1 MLPGLWSGGG
11 QDLVRLG
18 GAKENTW
25 LPVNPTRLKEVL
37 PLRWGPWGK
46 VRLGGRFSN
55 SALDK
60 LNLMSH
66 QDIHWTRFESL
77 STYWQDHLHQAPSA
91 LWALAFSSAKWNTS
105 PGDCE
110 DPVWEDMKI
119 AHPRVKHHKE
129 KTCVSVIHTLS
140 VKNNRCTSRT
150 GLNTL
155 NNNFSSV
162 AQSCPTVCDPMDCS
176 TPGSPVL
183 SPTPGAYSNSCSS
196 CQ

>member
-1 MLPGLWSGGG
+1 MRTAWAGVESWTEEGVNWLLPGLWSSSE

-37 PLRWGPWGK
+37 LLRWGPWKK

-66 QDIHWTRFESL
+66 QDVHWTRFESL

-91 LWALAFSSAKWNTS
+91 LWALAFLSAKWNTS
-105 PGDCE
+105 QVIVRTLCG
-110 DPVWEDMKI
+110 KI
-119 AHPRVKHHKE
+119 
-129 KTCVSVIHTLS
+129 
-140 VKNNRCTSRT
+140 
-150 GLNTL
+150 
-155 NNNFSSV
+155 
-162 AQSCPTVCDPMDCS
+162 
-176 TPGSPVL
+176 
-183 SPTPGAYSNSCSS
+183 
-196 CQ
+196 

>member
-1 MLPGLWSGGG
+1 
-11 QDLVRLG
+11 LVRLG